1 MLQPNFTMNDVNKS
15 RFLSARKENDKRE
28 AVIIFLLIFSFLS
41 LSAIIW
47 PTMTALAQQQNATN
61 QTGIANQTELENLT
75 GTTFGNKTGNPNAT
89 TLEGLEKS
97 QMGNIIPG
105 QQNTTFEGQN
115 MSTTGK

>member
-1 MLQPNFTMNDVNKS
+1 MNDVSKS
-15 RFLSARKENDKRE
+15 RFSSTGKENDKRE
-28 AVIIFLLIFSFLS
+28 AVIIFLLALSFLS
-41 LSAIIW
+41 LPAIIW
-47 PTMTALAQQQNATN
+47 PTVTALAQQQNASN

-75 GTTFGNKTGNPNAT
+75 GTTLGNKTGSPNAT

-115 MSTTGK
+115 MSTTSK